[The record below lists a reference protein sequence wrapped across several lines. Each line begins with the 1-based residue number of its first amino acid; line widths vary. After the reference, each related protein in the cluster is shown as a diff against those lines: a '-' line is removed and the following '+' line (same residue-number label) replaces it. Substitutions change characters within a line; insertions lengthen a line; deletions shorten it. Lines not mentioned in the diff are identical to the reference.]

1 MEETLGKRI
10 MRHRKRLGLT
20 QEQLAEQ
27 LGVTA
32 QAVSK
37 WENDLSCPDIA
48 MLPKLSKIFGITADQ
63 LLGSAPECSEE
74 TVFTGE
80 IVEENEPEGIHL
92 EKDGWEFHWDSGRRG
107 YMSFAVLVLAVGA
120 QLLAARLLHVDI
132 GFWQIL
138 WPSTLISF
146 GIGGLFGHFS
156 FMKIG
161 SALLGGWFLADY
173 WNLLPEQLGSGL
185 VFPALV
191 IVFGLSL
198 LVEAVKKP
206 KKSGFRFHHKGGKQ
220 KQNDFRQQG
229 DTFTYSA
236 CFGESTQRP
245 AMAVLRSG
253 EINCSFGEY
262 TVDLTHV
269 DEIADG
275 CTLEA
280 NCAFGQL
287 TLRIPK
293 CYALDQENSTF
304 LAGFD
309 ISGHPDPDPKGTIRL
324 EANASFGE
332 IDVEYV

>member
-1 MEETLGKRI
+1 
-10 MRHRKRLGLT
+10 
-20 QEQLAEQ
+20 
-27 LGVTA
+27 
-32 QAVSK
+32 
-37 WENDLSCPDIA
+37 
-48 MLPKLSKIFGITADQ
+48 
-63 LLGSAPECSEE
+63 
-74 TVFTGE
+74 
-80 IVEENEPEGIHL
+80 
-92 EKDGWEFHWDSGRRG
+92 
-107 YMSFAVLVLAVGA
+107 VLVLAVGV
-120 QLLAARLLHVDI
+120 QLLAARLLRVDI

-138 WPSTLISF
+138 WPSTLICF

-156 FMKIG
+156 FIKIG

-198 LVEAVKKP
+198 LLEAMNKP
-206 KKSGFRFHHKGGKQ
+206 RKPSFRFHHKGGKQ
-220 KQNDFRQQG
+220 KQNDFQQQG

-275 CTLEA
+275 CALEA
-280 NCAFGQL
+280 NCAFGEL
-287 TLRIPK
+287 TLRIPR
-293 CYALDQENSTF
+293 CYALRQENSTF

-309 ISGHPDPDPKGTIRL
+309 ISGHPDPNPRGIIHL

-332 IDVEYV
+332 INVEYV